1 MIMGIVFDITWMHS
15 FNEIEG
21 WSAHAQDNLNFIM
34 SMLYAAHI
42 VAVWDSRMSELLKK
56 NANLDEVFRM

>member
-1 MIMGIVFDITWMHS
+1 MPSYKTILSQSLFTMIMGIVFDITWMHS

-42 VAVWDSRMSELLKK
+42 VAV
-56 NANLDEVFRM
+56 